1 MGIRVHVSRFFFMFF
16 TFFSVRVIGDVLL
29 RTPEETMKN
38 LYSPVPYVS
47 ALIVAT
53 VVTGYYYFINKKKEQ
68 QSQG

>member
-38 LYSPVPYVS
+38 LYSLVPYVS